1 MMTRVLRIGV
11 RICSL
16 VMMLGMR
23 LDVSGKKAVHISNLE
38 MPISKPQKLH
48 PTRNRLAADSQQT
61 AHDYKVALQFTVP
74 LTNKLGREL
83 IGRV

>member
-23 LDVSGKKAVHISNLE
+23 LDVSGKNESGTYLE
-38 MPISKPQKLH
+38 S
-48 PTRNRLAADSQQT
+48 
-61 AHDYKVALQFTVP
+61 
-74 LTNKLGREL
+74 
-83 IGRV
+83 